1 MQSIYTYGILSHN
14 QTQLKYCSFDNTRSE
29 CMTDLE
35 LLAINFDRV
44 KTEYLNNLGYS
55 EEKCKSVD
63 AILEINTAT
72 TETKV
77 VMIEFKNG
85 KIERENINIKARDS
99 LLLLCA
105 IMGTSIEETREHFT
119 FVLVY
124 NQDEANLQWDARKS
138 VAMSLK
144 AGKSC
149 PVFKLDKMEGVY
161 FRKAL
166 MVEKKEFEK
175 WLNKQYSRRA

>member
-1 MQSIYTYGILSHN
+1 MKSIYNCGILSHN
-14 QTQLKYCSFDNTRSE
+14 QTQLKYCSLDDTRSE

-35 LLAINFDRV
+35 LPAINFDRV
-44 KTEYLNNLGYS
+44 KTEYLKNLGYS

-63 AILEINTAT
+63 AILEINT
-72 TETKV
+72 ETIASKV
-77 VMIEFKNG
+77 LLIEFKNG
-85 KIERENINIKARDS
+85 KIERGNINIKARDS

-105 IMGTSIEETREHFT
+105 IMGTSIEETRERFI

-124 NQDEANLQWDARKS
+124 NQDEANLQWEARKS

-144 AGKSC
+144 AGRSC

-161 FRKAL
+161 VRKAL

-175 WLNKQYSRRA
+175 WLNKQYGRRA